1 MTSEQ
6 LLALELISRDHPRR
20 VVRLKGFVP
29 LEAGELEVV
38 ELLIFRG
45 FSSCTTHP
53 TAFDPDQSVLP
64 AGAQIEQAF
73 LLEGPLNQPTETV
86 LMGPASVEQ
95 LLDAAAWV

>member
-1 MTSEQ
+1 VTSEE
-6 LLALELISRDHPRR
+6 LLALERISRDYPRR
-20 VVRLKGFVP
+20 VVRLTGFVR
-29 LEAGELEVV
+29 LKAGEPEPL

-64 AGAQIEQAF
+64 AGAQIEQAC

-86 LMGPASVEQ
+86 LVGPGPVEQ
-95 LLDAAAWV
+95 LLDSAAWG